1 MTLMQGSKEQEVAM
15 IAESLNAEFGG
26 RIPMNRVAAEAD
38 RAYTEL
44 SATSRVP
51 GFIPIL
57 ALRRA
62 RAALGS
68 APTG

>member
-1 MTLMQGSKEQEVAM
+1 MTLAQVSKEQELSLIV
-15 IAESLNAEFGG
+15 ESLNTQFGG
-26 RIPMNRVAAEAD
+26 RVPINRVAAEAD

-51 GFIPIL
+51 AFIPIL

-62 RAALGS
+62 RAALES
-68 APTG
+68 ATTG